1 MGDSALPRSNLTL
14 KKGAGSVG
22 RNREHS
28 SYITMCNRVIE
39 KRTGPEGNL
48 RTDGYFSI
56 SWPFRQRCIFEGKLD
71 TCRVLEVLVDV
82 FSNLGF
88 QIKKLTGKFWV
99 VSDTMAERTCDYVIN
114 WLSSAGVPD

>member
-48 RTDGYFSI
+48 RTDGYEVFHDH
-56 SWPFRQRCIFEGKLD
+56 FGKDASLK
-71 TCRVLEVLVDV
+71 ENWILV
-82 FSNLGF
+82 
-88 QIKKLTGKFWV
+88 
-99 VSDTMAERTCDYVIN
+99 EC
-114 WLSSAGVPD
+114 